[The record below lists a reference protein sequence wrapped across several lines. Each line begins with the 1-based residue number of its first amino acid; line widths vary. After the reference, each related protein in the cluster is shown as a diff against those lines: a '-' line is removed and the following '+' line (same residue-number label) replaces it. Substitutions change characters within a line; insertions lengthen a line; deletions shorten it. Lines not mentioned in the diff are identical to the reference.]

1 MNTEDNQRIKD
12 FKSILEQAILDSNQ
26 VFVVAH
32 DNPDLDAIASAIG
45 VYFIVKTKFKK
56 DCFIVI
62 NDSLEHIEAGV
73 KKVIDKE
80 KCKIPF
86 INLKKYH
93 ELKGEKDLLVT
104 TDVNKKNRV
113 SLTDCLN
120 EFSNIVLIDHHS
132 EDDYTIDSD
141 KKFITCGVS
150 SASEIITKLFC
161 EFKVNID
168 ENLATYLLA
177 GIKLDTVNYSKN
189 TDTDT
194 LDMIKKLFKSGAKNE
209 EVQDLFQENFESDV
223 RIGDLIKKLKFNM
236 FQYALGVALEGEVYS
251 REEIAKAADKAL
263 KYGVD
268 ASFIIGY
275 LDEECKTVGISAR
288 SNGKLNV
295 GKIMEE
301 FGGGGNPTAAA
312 TIVTDAT
319 VSDLESSLTL
329 KLSNPYCTK

>member
-113 SLTDCLN
+113 SLIDCLN

-295 GKIMEE
+295 GKLMEE

-319 VSDLESSLTL
+319 VSDLESRLTL